1 MKDNQ
6 EGPGVLSEEV
16 VSNLMPRFR
25 KAGLPVSGWRDDSC
39 RDTMAKTEIKKEAG
53 C

>member
-1 MKDNQ
+1 MRDNQ

-16 VSNLMPRFR
+16 VSNLMPLSR
-25 KAGLPVSGWRDDSC
+25 KAGLPVSGWRDGGS
-39 RDTMAKTEIKKEAG
+39 RGTMAKTEIEKEAG

>member
-16 VSNLMPRFR
+16 ESNLMPRFR
-25 KAGLPVSGWRDDSC
+25 KAGTVSGWRDDSC